1 MLDLKPKKA
10 LNARNFPNTEEV
22 GVNKSELITAVAGS
36 AALEKRQAERAVD
49 AVVQTVMSEVKAGR
63 KVSLIGFGS
72 FNPTSRAARTG
83 RNPRTGAP
91 VRIAASKGV
100 RFSVGSGFK
109 SALNSRAGGVKK
121 AAKKTTKA
129 SSKTTKKATKATKSA
144 KKR

>member
-1 MLDLKPKKA
+1 
-10 LNARNFPNTEEV
+10 
-22 GVNKSELITAVAGS
+22 VNKSELITAVAGE
-36 AALEKRQAERAVD
+36 ADLEKRQAEKAVD
-49 AVVQTVMSEVKAGR
+49 AVVKTVMSEVRAGR

-91 VRIAASKGV
+91 VRIAASRGV

-109 SALNSRAGGVKK
+109 SALNSRATGTKK

-129 SSKTTKKATKATKSA
+129 AKTTKKATKATKA
-144 KKR
+144 TKKR

>member
-22 GVNKSELITAVAGS
+22 AVNKSELITAVAGS

-49 AVVQTVMSEVKAGR
+49 AVVQTVMSEVRAGR

-91 VRIAASKGV
+91 VRIAASRGV

-109 SALNSRAGGVKK
+109 SALNSRATGVKK
-121 AAKKTTKA
+121 AAKKTTKVA
-129 SSKTTKKATKATKSA
+129 KTTKKASKATKSA

>member
-1 MLDLKPKKA
+1 M
-10 LNARNFPNTEEV
+10 
-22 GVNKSELITAVAGS
+22 NKSELITTVAS
-36 AALEKRQAERAVD
+36 TAALEKRQAERAVD

-91 VRIAASKGV
+91 VRISASKGV
-100 RFSVGSGFK
+100 RFSVGSSFK
-109 SALNSRAGGVKK
+109 NVLNSRAS
-121 AAKKTTKA
+121 AAKKATKKATKA
-129 SSKTTKKATKATKSA
+129 AKTTKKATKATRSA

>member
-1 MLDLKPKKA
+1 M
-10 LNARNFPNTEEV
+10 
-22 GVNKSELITAVAGS
+22 NKSELITAVAGN

-49 AVVQTVMSEVKAGR
+49 AVVDTVMAEVKAGR

-91 VRIAASKGV
+91 VRIAASRGV

-109 SALNSRAGGVKK
+109 SALNSRAGATKK

-129 SSKTTKKATKATKSA
+129 AKKTTKATKKTTKATKATK
-144 KKR
+144 KR

>member
-1 MLDLKPKKA
+1 
-10 LNARNFPNTEEV
+10 
-22 GVNKSELITAVAGS
+22 VNKSELITAVAGT
-36 AALEKRQAERAVD
+36 ADLEKRQAERAVD
-49 AVVQTVMSEVKAGR
+49 AVVETVMSEVRAGR

-100 RFSVGSGFK
+100 RFSVGSSFK
-109 SALNSRAGGVKK
+109 SALNSRAGGTKK

-129 SSKTTKKATKATKSA
+129 AKSTKKTAKKTTKAA